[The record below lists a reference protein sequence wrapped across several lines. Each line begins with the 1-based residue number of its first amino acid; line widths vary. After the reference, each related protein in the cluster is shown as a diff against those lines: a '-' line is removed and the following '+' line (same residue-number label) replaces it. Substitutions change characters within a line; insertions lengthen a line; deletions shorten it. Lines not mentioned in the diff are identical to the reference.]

1 MALYRENSFPV
12 FDNFLFA
19 NFNYLILS
27 VLFLRI
33 CKFGCPAVYL
43 PMFIRKKR
51 NKSGS
56 TSIQIINKSGGKYR
70 VVESV
75 GCGKSDQEISTL
87 ILKARGLLKQ
97 YAGNLELFCD
107 GEESQYETILTS
119 ITNNQIQVIGP
130 ELIYGRIFDK
140 IGYNRIEDKLFR
152 HLVITRLYN
161 PGSKLKTIDY
171 LRNYLGENSEIHQIY
186 RFLDKL
192 NNKYKEEVEDISF
205 SHTKRILKGKISVV
219 FYDMTTLYFESSDED
234 DLRKTGFSKDGKHQC
249 PQIFLGLLVGHG
261 GNPIGYDIFE
271 GNIFEGHTLIPV
283 LEKFEHRFSLN
294 NPIVIADSGLLSK
307 SNIAL
312 LEENGYEYIL
322 GGRARNESKEIQSQI
337 LSLSLKN
344 GESAI
349 INKST
354 TQRIVVSLSEKRA
367 FKDLENRMRGL
378 HKLEKR
384 IRSGKLT
391 KASINNRG
399 YNKYLQMQGDIHIEI
414 DYDKFNADARWDG
427 IKTFVTN
434 CKLKADIIIENYRQL
449 WFIERAFRMNKTDLR
464 IRPIYHRL
472 RNRIEAHIC
481 ISFTAY
487 TILLE
492 LERILKINKSDIT
505 LKQAEELT
513 KRMYQI
519 DVLLPSSGKRKQY
532 PLMMDEKQRE
542 LYVLIVK
549 NSLGVP

>member
-1 MALYRENSFPV
+1 
-12 FDNFLFA
+12 
-19 NFNYLILS
+19 
-27 VLFLRI
+27 
-33 CKFGCPAVYL
+33 
-43 PMFIRKKR
+43 MFIRKKR

-56 TSIQIINKSGGKYR
+56 TSVQIISKSSGKYR

-75 GCGKSDQEISTL
+75 GCGTSAQEISTL
-87 ILKARGLLKQ
+87 MLKAHGLLKQ
-97 YAGNLELFCD
+97 YNGNLELFCD
-107 GEESQYETILTS
+107 EQESQYETILSS

-130 ELIYGRIFDK
+130 ELIYGRLFDK
-140 IGYNRIEDKLFR
+140 IGYNQIKDMLFR
-152 HLVITRLYN
+152 HLVITRLYH

-171 LRNYLGENSEIHQIY
+171 LRNYLGENHEIHQIY

-192 NNKYKEEVEDISF
+192 RDKYKTTVEQISF
-205 SHTKRILKGKISVV
+205 NYTKRILKGKINVV

-249 PQIFLGLLVGHG
+249 PQIYLGLLVGYG

-283 LEKFEHRFSLN
+283 LKKFECRFSLN
-294 NPIVIADSGLLSK
+294 KPIVIADSGLLSK

-322 GGRARNESKEIQSQI
+322 GGRGRNESKEVQSQI
-337 LSLSLKN
+337 LSLSLEN

-349 INKST
+349 INKSA
-354 TQRIVVSLSEKRA
+354 TQRIIVSFSDKRA
-367 FKDLENRMRGL
+367 RKDLENRKRGL
-378 HKLEKR
+378 RKLEKR
-384 IRSGKLT
+384 VLSGKLT
-391 KASINNRG
+391 KAAINNRG
-399 YNKYLQMQGDIHIEI
+399 YNKYLQMQGDVLIQI
-414 DYDKFNADARWDG
+414 DYDKFNADSRWDG

-434 CKLKADIIIENYRQL
+434 SKLKADIIIDNYRQL

-492 LERILKINKSDIT
+492 LERILKENKSTIT

-519 DVLLPSSGKRKQY
+519 EILIPSSGKRRQY
-532 PLMMDEKQRE
+532 PLKMDEKQRE
-542 LYVLIVK
+542 LYTLIVK
-549 NSLGVP
+549 NT